1 MNIIKACVVCE
12 RFKSWE
18 KMEQMKLTWRQK
30 LEMHFKMS
38 WNFEMLAD
46 KTLEQRQT
54 LSHYKHNE
62 TIYVLLENG
71 LQ

>member
-1 MNIIKACVVCE
+1 
-12 RFKSWE
+12 
-18 KMEQMKLTWRQK
+18 
-30 LEMHFKMS
+30 MHFKMS

-46 KTLEQRQT
+46 KTLDQRQAP
-54 LSHYKHNE
+54 SYYKHNE